1 MLGALLVF
9 LLFVQ
14 GGNSLIFCL
23 GKTEEHRK
31 MMVNSTGRKWEF
43 TFTTLVTFGGAFFA
57 SFPLFYSTSFGDA
70 YWLWMIILFSFVL
83 QAVSYEFQSKAG
95 NLLGKL
101 QHGHMEAV
109 GYDLYCKMLNEAVK
123 GLKGIP
129 TIEDFTTV
137 VDMDVDAYIPAE
149 YIVNEVQKLDI
160 YKRIAG
166 IENERERDDM
176 KDELLDRFGA
186 IPKSVENLLRIALI
200 RVRAHSLY
208 MTEIKGKNERI
219 TFTFR
224 PDAPID
230 PLSIPE
236 LLKAHRDRLLFT
248 AYGTPYFTWKYRRT
262 GLVEKDAELL
272 LNDTET
278 LLAEMADIL
287 KTIDPAGSAPKS
299 TD

>member
-1 MLGALLVF
+1 
-9 LLFVQ
+9 
-14 GGNSLIFCL
+14 
-23 GKTEEHRK
+23 
-31 MMVNSTGRKWEF
+31 
-43 TFTTLVTFGGAFFA
+43 
-57 SFPLFYSTSFGDA
+57 
-70 YWLWMIILFSFVL
+70 
-83 QAVSYEFQSKAG
+83 
-95 NLLGKL
+95 
-101 QHGHMEAV
+101 MEAV